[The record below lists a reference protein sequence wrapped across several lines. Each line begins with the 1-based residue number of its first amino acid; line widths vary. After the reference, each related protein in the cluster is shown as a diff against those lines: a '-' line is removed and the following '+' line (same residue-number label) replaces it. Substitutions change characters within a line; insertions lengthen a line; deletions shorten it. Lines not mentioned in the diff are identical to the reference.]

1 LGIVKTYDNTL
12 LYKDLLASK
21 FVINKKVFHHW
32 WMKNTSINKKK
43 FIQITAATFEWFG
56 LKEN

>member
-1 LGIVKTYDNTL
+1 

-32 WMKNTSINKKK
+32 WMKNTSIDKKK